1 MKFNLTMLPLDIV
14 VASAFVS
21 SKDKKNSPSTFLKH
35 IQVVLMLFLHI
46 RIVRTI
52 TICSKHNNVHPF
64 QALNRL
70 VKLLS

>member
-21 SKDKKNSPSTFLKH
+21 SKDKKLPLSVFKTYSSGSHAF
-35 IQVVLMLFLHI
+35 FLHI

-52 TICSKHNNVHPF
+52 TICSKYNNVNPF